1 MIPAAWHDILGKT
14 LPKELET
21 RVLSAYDTAV
31 VYPPKEQIFTALQLT
46 KPQDVRV
53 VILGQDP
60 YHGLGQAHGLAFSV
74 PEGAKFPP
82 SLRNILKEL
91 SDDLHLSHGSDLTD
105 WAEQGVL
112 LLNTVLTVEEGKAG
126 SHERF
131 GWQDVTDNILRGLS
145 SMPQPMVFVLWGAHA
160 QKKRAIVEESEHP
173 RLILESPHPSPLSS
187 YRGFFGSKPFSKVN
201 EFLQRCGEKPIVW
214 GE

>member
-1 MIPAAWHDILGKT
+1 MIPAAWQEILGKT

-60 YHGLGQAHGLAFSV
+60 YHGMGQAHGLAFSV

-82 SLRNILKEL
+82 SLRNILQEL
-91 SDDLHLSHGSDLTD
+91 SDDLHLSHGSDLTS
-105 WAEQGVL
+105 WAQQGVL
-112 LLNTVLTVEEGKAG
+112 LLNTVLTVEEGKAA

-131 GWQDVTDNILRGLS
+131 GWQDVTDRILYGLS
-145 SMPQPMVFVLWGAHA
+145 SLPQPMAFVLWGAHA
-160 QKKRAIVEESEHP
+160 QKKRPILEESVHP
-173 RLILESPHPSPLSS
+173 RLILEAPHPSPLSS

-201 EFLQRCGEKPIVW
+201 EFLQAHGENPILW